1 MRIIAGKYKGKNLA
15 EFDGQ
20 AVRPTS
26 DRAREAL
33 FSSLQFEISG
43 KTFLD
48 AFCGSGAVGIEA
60 LSRGAKEV
68 VFTDVSK
75 TSCELTLKNLRSVKE
90 NARPIFTDAK
100 EYLARTDKRFDI
112 IFLDPPYKSNEI
124 VPCLEIIAKRKIL
137 NDGGVV
143 VAEAATVVNR
153 LIEGLFVEKTRKYGA
168 ATFTYFRK
176 ENENVCVF
184 AGSFDPVTKGHE
196 QIVKAALKKYEKVI
210 VALGV
215 NDQKTYT
222 FTRPE
227 RLNMLNAAFS
237 DTEGVTVTEFD
248 GLLVDFL
255 KQNRVMNNVRGLR
268 DDKDFSYEQNMYEYN
283 KKLLPELKND
293 YISGDLITVSSTS
306 ARAALEK
313 GEGEEAYLSEK
324 VLPLAKKYF
333 AAKKQ

>member
-33 FSSLQFEISG
+33 FSSLQFEICG

-143 VAEAATVVNR
+143 VVEAATVVNR

-176 ENENVCVF
+176 TRENVCVF

-196 QIVKAALKKYEKVI
+196 QIVQAALKKYEKVI

-215 NDQKTYT
+215 NEQKTCT
-222 FTRPE
+222 FTRSE
-227 RLNMLNAAFS
+227 RLDMLNIAFS
-237 DTEGVTVTEFD
+237 DVAGVTVTEFD

-255 KQNRVMNNVRGLR
+255 RQNRVINNVRGIR
-268 DDKDFSYEQNMYEYN
+268 NDADFAYEQNMYEYN
-283 KKLLPELKND
+283 KKLMPEIKND
-293 YISGDLITVSSTS
+293 YIKGDFANISSTA
-306 ARAALEK
+306 ARAALEN
-313 GEGEEAYLSEK
+313 GEGAEEYLSER
-324 VLPLAKKYF
+324 VLPVAKKYF
-333 AAKKQ
+333 LAKK